1 MLFALATSALVLAV
15 ASWTSV
21 TRYESRYAFRA
32 DLPPGEPLA
41 DRVVLVVLDGIRL
54 DASRRMPQLQSL
66 AERGSSGSMQAALP
80 SLSNPNRAV
89 LVTGAWPEVT
99 GVTNNALH
107 RPPPIDSVFSLAK
120 AAGIPVAA
128 AGSTIWGRAFGE
140 HLERHL
146 LFQRKGPD
154 IGAEAPELIR
164 WQEARCADEIAFLR
178 DYRSGFLAAGVTSA
192 DAAGH
197 DYGGESETYHE
208 VALAVDRCLGSVVTS
223 LDDGR
228 TAFVIASD
236 HGHIQ
241 RRGAGGHGGA
251 EPEVVEVPLVLAG
264 RGVRQNGGWSAR
276 SVDVAPTICALL
288 GLPLPA
294 TNQGDPLWPALDLS
308 PAHEAQLRERAAEQQ
323 ALTVSRIPDR
333 ADLQELGKR
342 ERLMPA
348 MVAFLMTGALIVV
361 VFVRRRVRWLSVAV
375 AASVYFATYYLLFFA
390 TGLGYSL
397 SDVGREEYLLSFLG
411 ANIFEAGG
419 AFLIS
424 SLVAMGAA
432 RNWVH
437 RWDSPFATDL
447 ALLISG
453 LLGLRVAWIYW
464 NSGLI
469 MTAAMLDLD
478 LSFEACLHLLEIT
491 GIALVVALLLV
502 IRCLRKNPSRP
513 ALPDH

>member
-89 LVTGAWPEVT
+89 LVTGAWPEVN

-178 DYRSGFLAAGVTSA
+178 DYRSGFLAVGVTSA

-197 DYGGESETYHE
+197 DYGGESESYHE

-241 RRGAGGHGGA
+241 QRGAGGHGGA

-264 RGVRQNGGWSAR
+264 RGVRQNGGWTAR

-294 TNQGDPLWPALDLS
+294 TNQGDPLWQALDLS
-308 PAHEAQLRERAAEQQ
+308 PAHEAQLRERTAEQQ
-323 ALTVSRIPDR
+323 ALAASGIPDR
-333 ADLQELGKR
+333 ADLQERGKR
-342 ERLMPA
+342 ERLIPA
-348 MVAFLMTGALIVV
+348 ILAFLLTGALIVV
-361 VFVRRRVRWLSVAV
+361 VFVRHRVRWLSVAV

-432 RNWVH
+432 RNWVR

-469 MTAAMLDLD
+469 MTAAALDLD